1 MRSSYQM
8 YINGTWQDSADGS
21 WFDDFNPY
29 TGELLT
35 TVANGSQLDAL
46 LAVNAAADA
55 FPDWAAVAPSQKRL
69 LFLKAADLLEKRKDE
84 LIDLLARETGAAR
97 PFAAYQA
104 AAGPNYLREAGSQAH
119 RVTGTILPS
128 ETTKVSMAMRHPVG
142 VVAGISPWNCPVV
155 LSLRAVC
162 FAIAYGNTVVLKPS
176 EESPLSGGVLLA
188 ELFEEAGFP
197 RGVVNVVTHGYG
209 SSNQIGDLFIQDRR
223 VKRISFTGSTRVGR
237 ELAEKCG
244 RQLKRIALELG
255 GNDPLIV
262 LKDADIDHAVNAAVF
277 GRFLHQGQVCMNA
290 KRLIIEKTVAQE
302 FTAKFVARAAA
313 LKVGNPLDAATVIGP
328 LINRKQYEMLDSQVT
343 QAVAEGA
350 QLLCGGYGDGLC
362 YQPTVLGSVREDM
375 AIFHEETFGPV
386 ASIIVAEDADQAVRM
401 ANNSTY
407 GLSAGILTNNMQQ
420 GLALAR
426 RIESGA
432 CHVND
437 SPLYGE
443 THAPLGGV
451 NNSGWGKFGI
461 EAMQE
466 FTELQWVT
474 LEMGTRQYPF

>member
-1 MRSSYQM
+1 MKSSYQM
-8 YINGTWQDSADGS
+8 YINGTWQDAADGT
-21 WFDDFNPY
+21 WFNDFNPY

-35 TVANGSQLDAL
+35 KVANGSQRDAL
-46 LAVNAAADA
+46 SAVKAAADA
-55 FPDWAAVAPSQKRL
+55 FPDWAAVSPSQKRL
-69 LFLKAADLLEKRKDE
+69 LFLKASDLLEKRKDE

-104 AAGPNYLREAGSQAH
+104 AAGPNYLREAGSQVH
-119 RVTGTILPS
+119 RVTGTLLPS
-128 ETTKVSMAMRHPVG
+128 ETTKVSMVMRHPVG

-162 FAIAYGNTVVLKPS
+162 FAMAYGNTVVLKPS
-176 EESPLSGGVLLA
+176 EESPVSGGILLA

-197 RGVVNVVTHGYG
+197 KGVFNIVTHGFG
-209 SSNQIGDLFIQDRR
+209 RSSEIGDLFIQDRR

-244 RQLKRIALELG
+244 RHLKRIALELG

-262 LKDADIDHAVNAAVF
+262 LKDADIDHAVNAAIF

-290 KRLIIEKTVAQE
+290 KRLIIEKAIAQE
-302 FTAKFVARAAA
+302 FTAKFVARTSA

-328 LINRKQYEMLDSQVT
+328 LINRKQYDTLDSQVT

-350 QLLCGGYGDGLC
+350 QLLCGGYGNGLC
-362 YQPTVLGSVREDM
+362 YHPTVLGNVREDM
-375 AIFHEETFGPV
+375 SIFHEETFGPV
-386 ASIIVAEDADQAVRM
+386 APIIVAEDADDALRL

-407 GLSAGILTNNMQQ
+407 GLSAGILTNTMQQ

-437 SPLYGE
+437 SPLFGE

-451 NNSGWGKFGI
+451 NNRGWGKFGI
-461 EAMQE
+461 EAMHE
-466 FTELQWVT
+466 FTEQQWVT
-474 LEMGTRQYPF
+474 LAMETRQYPY

>member
-1 MRSSYQM
+1 MRNSYQM
-8 YINGTWQDSADGS
+8 YINGTWQDSEDAS
-21 WFDDFNPY
+21 WFGDFNPY
-29 TGELLT
+29 TGELLAR
-35 TVANGSQLDAL
+35 VANGNQLDAQA
-46 LAVNAAADA
+46 AVKAAADA

-69 LFLKAADLLEKRKDE
+69 LFLKAADLLEKRKEE
-84 LIDLLARETGAAR
+84 LVRLLAVETGAAR

-104 AAGPNYLREAGSQAH
+104 VAGPNYLREAGSQAH

-128 ETTKVSMAMRHPVG
+128 ETSKVSMVMRHPVG

-176 EESPLSGGVLLA
+176 EESPISGGVLLA

-197 RGVVNVVTHGYG
+197 KGVLNVVTHGYG
-209 SSNQIGDLFIQDRR
+209 KSDILADLLIRDRR
-223 VKRISFTGSTRVGR
+223 VKKISFTGSTRVGR
-237 ELAEKCG
+237 ELAGKCG
-244 RQLKRIALELG
+244 RHLKRIALELG
-255 GNDPLIV
+255 GNDPLLV
-262 LKDADIDHAVNAAVF
+262 LKDADMDHAVNAAIF
-277 GRFLHQGQVCMNA
+277 GRFLHQGQVCMSA
-290 KRLIIEKTVAQE
+290 KRFIVEKPIAQE
-302 FTAKFVARAAA
+302 FTEKFVARASA

-328 LINRKQYEMLDSQVT
+328 LINRKQFDALDRQVT

-350 QLLCGGYGDGLC
+350 QLLCGGHGDGLC
-362 YQPTVLGSVREDM
+362 YHPTVLGSVREDM

-386 ASIIVAEDADQAVRM
+386 APIIVAEDAEDALRM
-401 ANNSTY
+401 ANNSAY
-407 GLSAGILTNNMQQ
+407 GLSAGIITNNMQL

-426 RIESGA
+426 RIECGA

-443 THAPLGGV
+443 THAPLGGM

-466 FTELQWVT
+466 FTEQRWVT
-474 LEMGTRQYPF
+474 LEMETRQYPF